1 MAHNVSRARQEAQAE
16 RQRLNRLARYIVP
29 GWRLQLSPERLVPVP
44 DLQGAYQ
51 RGQRL
56 LFRCERPDCGRRVE
70 PDLEAIVRAGH
81 GHHVPGWLLELLQ
94 CRHPLGC
101 RLKLSAETYPQGVPL
116 IAYLCDPAAMI
127 VLKCEGC
134 GLTLTRG
141 VEETLDRLIAA
152 RRGDGSTGV
161 LELGKRVRGPCRQ
174 CRGRRFASAVVWA
187 SCVGP

>member
-1 MAHNVSRARQEAQAE
+1 MGHNISRARQEAHAE
-16 RQRLNRLARYIVP
+16 RQRLSRLARYIVP
-29 GWRLQLSPERLVPVP
+29 GWRLQLSPDRIVPVP
-44 DLQGAYQ
+44 DLRGALQ

-70 PDLEAIVRAGH
+70 PDLEAIMRAGH
-81 GHHVPGWLLELLQ
+81 GHHASGWLLELLQ

-116 IAYLCDPAAMI
+116 VAYLGDPAALI
-127 VLKCEGC
+127 SLKCEGC

-141 VEETLDRLIAA
+141 VEDTLDRLIAA

-161 LELGKRVRGPCRQ
+161 LELGTRVRGPCRQ
-174 CRGRRFASAVVWA
+174 CRGRRFSSAVVWT
-187 SCVGP
+187 GRQ